1 MVRHYIC
8 NIKKEDYQMQIYVNA
23 KARCDGDGSKERP
36 FKRINDAA
44 KIAMPGDEV
53 LVLPGVYREYVNPIH
68 SGTAENRIVYR
79 SVEPLGAI
87 ISGAEEVKNWK
98 HFCQDIWVTHIPN
111 GVFNDYNP
119 YNTPVYGDWYFAKDE
134 RHTGCVYLNDK
145 AMYEALTLTECDHA
159 PVYEP
164 SWEHEWTRYKWY
176 AECERDE
183 TVIYANFQGKDPR
196 EEKVE
201 INVRR
206 ECFMPS
212 EEHVDFITLS
222 GFYIEKA
229 ATTWA
234 PPAAYQDG
242 MVGPHWAYG
251 WIIEDCE
258 IVNSKCCGISLGKY
272 YDAENDHYFTRKH
285 VKSATQMERDAVC
298 RGQYHGW
305 LKEKVGSHIIRR
317 CNIHDCQ
324 QTGIVGRMG
333 CVFSTIEDNHIHHI
347 NNMMEL
353 GGAEISAIKLHAAI
367 DVVIRRNHIHHST
380 MGIWLDWE
388 AQGARV
394 SQNLLHD
401 NDVPEGS
408 TKLEG
413 GMESQDIFVE
423 VGHGP
428 TLIDNNIM
436 LSRYGLRVATE
447 GVAMVHNLVLGA
459 FTMVGSGVDN
469 WVDGR
474 EQRRYTPYHIR
485 HRTEVAGMMTILHGD
500 NRFYNNI
507 FVQGHPITNEE
518 PKESPFYQQVG
529 THVWDEY
536 PTYKEWIAK
545 FDMEEEKPD
554 MGKLEPA
561 HFSHLPVWADGNV
574 YLAGAKAWKK
584 EKHNLV
590 KDDAD
595 VQIELVEEDG
605 QYRLSTNLYD
615 YLDGFTTGII
625 NSDVL
630 GKAFE
635 PEQRFEERDGSD
647 IVFQSDYL
655 GNHRGVSTI
664 PGPFADVKELDEV
677 IWID

>member
-1 MVRHYIC
+1 MVRYFIC
-8 NIKKEDYQMQIYVNA
+8 NIKKEGYQMQIYVNA

-53 LVLPGVYREYVNPIH
+53 LVMPGVYREYVNPIH

-447 GVAMVHNLVLGA
+447 GVAMVHNLILGA

-615 YLDGFTTGII
+615 YLDGFTTEII

>member
-1 MVRHYIC
+1 MVRHFIC
-8 NIKKEDYQMQIYVNA
+8 NIKKEGYQMQIYVNA

-447 GVAMVHNLVLGA
+447 GVAMVHNLILGA

-518 PKESPFYQQVG
+518 PKESPFHQQVG

-536 PTYKEWIAK
+536 PAYKEWIAK
-545 FDMEEEKPD
+545 FDMEEERPD

-595 VQIELVEEDG
+595 VQIELLEEDG

>member
-1 MVRHYIC
+1 
-8 NIKKEDYQMQIYVNA
+8 MQIYVNA

-53 LVLPGVYREYVNPIH
+53 LVMPGVYREYVNPIH
-68 SGTAENRIVYR
+68 GGTAENRIVYR
-79 SVEPLGAI
+79 SVEPLGAK
-87 ISGAEEVKNWK
+87 ISGAEEVKDWE
-98 HFCQDIWVTHIPN
+98 QVRDDLWVTRIPN

-119 YNTPVYGDWYFAKDE
+119 YKTLVYGDWYFAKDE

-145 AMYEALTLTECDHA
+145 AMYEALTLTECEEA
-159 PVYEP
+159 PVYKP
-164 SWEHEWTRYKWY
+164 SWEQEWTGYKWY
-176 AECERDE
+176 AESKDDE

-196 EEKVE
+196 KEKVE

-206 ECFMPS
+206 ECFMPAQ
-212 EEHVDFITLS
+212 EHIDFITVS

-242 MVGPHWAYG
+242 MIGPHWAYG

-272 YDAENDHYFTRKH
+272 YDEENDHYFTRKH

-305 LKEKVGSHIIRR
+305 LKEKIGSHTVRR
-317 CNIHDCQ
+317 CNIHHCQ

-380 MGIWLDWE
+380 MGVWLDWE
-388 AQGARV
+388 SQGARI
-394 SQNLLHD
+394 SQNLFHD

-408 TKLEG
+408 TNLVG

-436 LSRYGLRVATE
+436 LSRYGLRIATE

-485 HRTEVAGMMTILHGD
+485 YRTEVAGMMTILHGD

-518 PKESPFYQQVG
+518 PKESPFHQQVG

-536 PTYKEWIAK
+536 PTYEEWIAK
-545 FDMEEEKPD
+545 FDMEEDKPD

-590 KDDAD
+590 KEDAG
-595 VQIELVEEDG
+595 VQLKLVEEKG

-615 YLDGFTTGII
+615 YLEGFNTGII
-625 NSDVL
+625 NSDIL

-635 PEQRFEERDGSD
+635 PEQRFEERDGSA
-647 IVFQSDYL
+647 IVFQSDIL

-664 PGPFADVKELDEV
+664 PGPFADVKELEEV
-677 IWID
+677 LWID

>member
-8 NIKKEDYQMQIYVNA
+8 NIKKEGYQMQIYVNA

-111 GVFNDYNP
+111 GVFND

-447 GVAMVHNLVLGA
+447 GVAMVHNLILGA

-595 VQIELVEEDG
+595 VQIELLEEDG

>member
-1 MVRHYIC
+1 MVRYFIC
-8 NIKKEDYQMQIYVNA
+8 NIKKEGYQMQIYVNA

-447 GVAMVHNLVLGA
+447 GVAMVHNLILGA

-595 VQIELVEEDG
+595 VQIELLEEDG

>member
-1 MVRHYIC
+1 MVRYFIC
-8 NIKKEDYQMQIYVNA
+8 NIKKEGYQMQIYVNA

-388 AQGARV
+388 AQGARI

-447 GVAMVHNLVLGA
+447 GVAMVHNLILGA

-595 VQIELVEEDG
+595 VQIELLEEDG

-664 PGPFADVKELDEV
+664 PGPFADVKALDEV

>member
-1 MVRHYIC
+1 MVRYFIC
-8 NIKKEDYQMQIYVNA
+8 NIKKEGYQMQIYVNA

-305 LKEKVGSHIIRR
+305 LKEKVGFHIIRR

-447 GVAMVHNLVLGA
+447 GVAMVHNLILGA

-595 VQIELVEEDG
+595 VQIELMEEDG

>member
-1 MVRHYIC
+1 
-8 NIKKEDYQMQIYVNA
+8 MQIYVNA

-53 LVLPGVYREYVNPIH
+53 LVMPGVYREYVNPIH

-98 HFCQDIWVTHIPN
+98 HFCQDIWVTRIPN

-176 AECERDE
+176 AECEREE

-196 EEKVE
+196 KEKVE

-285 VKSATQMERDAVC
+285 VKSPTQMERDAVC

-408 TKLEG
+408 TRLEG

-428 TLIDNNIM
+428 TLIDNNIL

-447 GVAMVHNLVLGA
+447 GVAMVHNLILGA

-507 FVQGHPITNEE
+507 FVQGYPITNEE
-518 PKESPFYQQVG
+518 PKESPFHQQVG

-536 PTYKEWIAK
+536 PTYKEWIK
-545 FDMEEEKPD
+545 CFDMDEEKPD

-590 KDDAD
+590 KDDVD
-595 VQIELVEEDG
+595 VQVELVEENG
-605 QYRLSTNLYD
+605 QYKLSTNLYD

-647 IVFQSDYL
+647 ILFQSDYL
-655 GNHRGVSTI
+655 GNHRGVATI

>member
-8 NIKKEDYQMQIYVNA
+8 NIKKEGYQMQIYVNA

-447 GVAMVHNLVLGA
+447 GVAMVHNLILGA

-518 PKESPFYQQVG
+518 SKESPFYQQVG

-595 VQIELVEEDG
+595 VQIELLEEDG

>member
-1 MVRHYIC
+1 MVRYFIC
-8 NIKKEDYQMQIYVNA
+8 NIKKEGYQMQIYVNA

-447 GVAMVHNLVLGA
+447 GVAMVHNLILGA

>member
-1 MVRHYIC
+1 
-8 NIKKEDYQMQIYVNA
+8 MQIYVNA
-23 KARCDGDGSKERP
+23 KSRCDGDGTQDRP

-44 KIAMPGDEV
+44 KVARPGDEI
-53 LVLPGVYREYVNPIH
+53 LVFPGVYREYVNPVCG
-68 SGTAENRIVYR
+68 GTKEHRIVYR
-79 SVEPLGAI
+79 STEPLGAI
-87 ISGAEEVKNWK
+87 ISGAEEVKDWK
-98 HFCQDIWVTHIPN
+98 PYSETVWVTRINN
-111 GVFNDYNP
+111 GVFNGYNP
-119 YNTPVYGDWYFAKDE
+119 FTTPVYGDWYFARDE

-145 AMYEALTLTECDHA
+145 ALYEALSLEECEKGEI
-159 PVYEP
+159 YKP
-164 SWEHEWTRYKWY
+164 SWDQAASVYKWY
-176 AECERDE
+176 AVQEGNE
-183 TVIYANFQGKDPR
+183 TVIYANFQDKDPR
-196 EEKVE
+196 KEKVE

-206 ECFMPS
+206 ECFMPQ
-212 EEHVDFITLS
+212 EEHINYITFS
-222 GFYIEKA
+222 GFYVEKA

-272 YDAENDHYFTRKH
+272 YDEENDHYFTRNH
-285 VKSATQMERDAVC
+285 VKSPTQMERDAVC

-305 LKEKVGSHIIRR
+305 LKEEIGSHIVRR

-353 GGAEISAIKLHAAI
+353 GGAEISGIKLHAAI

-380 MGIWLDWE
+380 MGVWLDWE
-388 AQGARV
+388 SQGARV

-401 NDVPEGS
+401 NHVPEGS
-408 TKLEG
+408 VKLEG
-413 GMESQDIFVE
+413 GMESQDIFIE

-436 LSRYGLRVATE
+436 LSPYALRVATQ
-447 GVAMVHNLVLGA
+447 GVGLVHNLILGA

-507 FVQGHPITNEE
+507 FLQAYPITNEE
-518 PKESPFYQQVG
+518 PKESPYHQQVG

-536 PTYKEWIAK
+536 PTYEEWIAR
-545 FDMEEEKPD
+545 FDMDVEKPD
-554 MGKLEPA
+554 MGKLESP
-561 HFSHLPVWADGNV
+561 HFGHLPVWADGNA
-574 YLAGAKAWKK
+574 YFGGAKAWTK
-584 EKHNLV
+584 ESQKLV
-590 KDDAD
+590 NEDAK
-595 VQIELVEEDG
+595 ITMKLLEEKG

-615 YLDGFTTGII
+615 YLEGFQTGII
-625 NSDVL
+625 NSDIL

-647 IVFQSDYL
+647 IVFQSDFL
-655 GNHRGVSTI
+655 GNHRAVSTI
-664 PGPFADVKELDEV
+664 PGPFAGKEAMNEIIWMDEHH
-677 IWID
+677 IPEDESEG

>member
-1 MVRHYIC
+1 
-8 NIKKEDYQMQIYVNA
+8 MQIYVNV
-23 KARCDGDGSKERP
+23 KARCDGDGTKERP

-44 KIAMPGDEV
+44 RIAMLGDEV
-53 LVLPGVYREYVNPIH
+53 LVMPGVYREYVNPVH
-68 SGTAENRIVYR
+68 GGTRENRIVYR
-79 SVEPLGAI
+79 SVEPLGAV
-87 ISGAEEVKNWK
+87 ISGAEEVKDWEPYSGNV
-98 HFCQDIWVTHIPN
+98 WVTRIPN
-111 GVFNDYNP
+111 GVFNGYNP
-119 YNTPVYGDWYFAKDE
+119 YTTPVYGDWYFAKEE

-145 AMYEALTLTECDHA
+145 ALYEALTLEECEKGEI
-159 PVYEP
+159 YKP
-164 SWEHEWTRYKWY
+164 SWDQEWSVYKWY
-176 AECERDE
+176 AVQDGEE

-196 EEKVE
+196 KEKVE
-201 INVRR
+201 INIRR

-285 VKSATQMERDAVC
+285 VKSPTQMERDAVC

-353 GGAEISAIKLHAAI
+353 GGAEISGIKLHAAI

-388 AQGARV
+388 AQGARI

-447 GVAMVHNLVLGA
+447 GVAMVHNLILGA

-469 WVDGR
+469 WVDER

-518 PKESPFYQQVG
+518 PKESPFHQQVG

>member
-1 MVRHYIC
+1 MVRYFIC
-8 NIKKEDYQMQIYVNA
+8 NIKKEGYQMQIYVNA

-447 GVAMVHNLVLGA
+447 GVAMVHNLILGA

-518 PKESPFYQQVG
+518 PKESPFHQQVG

-595 VQIELVEEDG
+595 VQIELLEEDG